1 MNRQERAKQ
10 FMAFDALK
18 GLQEELRKKEIE
30 YEQKREMSEWLL
42 EQLED
47 EFRKIKIGE
56 KVKVKYYKNGR
67 YETMVGIVK
76 KINYAKKE
84 IEINEKILRV
94 NDIIIIKNLFYL
106 LDK

>member
-30 YEQKREMSEWLL
+30 YEQKKEMSEWLL

-84 IEINEKILRV
+84 IEINEKILNV
-94 NDIIIIKNLFYL
+94 NDIINLSIV
-106 LDK
+106 KK

>member
-30 YEQKREMSEWLL
+30 YEQKKEISEWVL
-42 EQLED
+42 EELED
-47 EFRKIKIGE
+47 EFRKINIGE
-56 KVKVKYYKNGR
+56 KVKVKHYKDGK
-67 YETMVGIVK
+67 YKTIVGIVK

-84 IEINEKILRV
+84 IEINGEIINV
-94 NDIIIIKNLFYL
+94 NDVINLTIV
-106 LDK
+106 KK

>member
-30 YEQKREMSEWLL
+30 YEQKKEMSEWLL

-84 IEINEKILRV
+84 IEINEKILSV
-94 NDIIIIKNLFYL
+94 NDIINLSIV
-106 LDK
+106 KK